1 MLGRRYLNRRFLL
14 GSSNSTVPTTA
25 RVKRNGLLSSRLIML
40 QCSLEKP
47 VRIAESFFNLRIMK
61 RTAASPSHAAATTM
75 YNTRNG
81 KKTTMTT
88 NA

>member
-1 MLGRRYLNRRFLL
+1 
-14 GSSNSTVPTTA
+14 
-25 RVKRNGLLSSRLIML
+25 ML